1 MLMPGVIKRRREFLQ
16 MMRAFTLEH
25 GYFTVTDIQNAAGV
39 PRSTA
44 QDWITR
50 LVDEGCVIQRE
61 KKQGRSPARYASLS
75 ALPQSA
81 CQKIF
86 TTVDGD
92 QVQIYHECLSG
103 ASAAFCGYHH
113 NLAGGVVQEIRRD
126 GTLLKE
132 SARMGRCEV
141 TIGLHPSP
149 AVGVVGV
156 ERDGNDIIQ
165 YIRCI
170 GGPAYSLT
178 EMMSHAD
185 GVCDVTITRSGGM
198 VEGAIRT
205 RALTHLIIGVD
216 DTDSKEGGATFA
228 LALALLQYLGGIKG
242 VIPIDHYIAMLN
254 PGITEKTAGNSCS
267 SIELAAP
274 PGLVTKVTERALLF
288 VEDEA
293 FSPEWGMA
301 VKQGF
306 RIDPDLR
313 AYGQKVR
320 IGRIDPG
327 EARKVAERYDIDL
340 YGGRGV
346 TGALAA
352 VALAGLPNEILLD
365 PEQAVPVTGE
375 GSTGTPAE

>member
-1 MLMPGVIKRRREFLQ
+1 MPGVIKRRREFLQ

-25 GYFTVTDIQNAAGV
+25 GYFTVTDIQKAAGV

-50 LVDEGCVIQRE
+50 LIDEGCVIQRE

-92 QVQIYHECLSG
+92 QVRIYHECLSG

-113 NLAGGVVQEIRRD
+113 ALAGGVVEEVRRD
-126 GTLLKE
+126 GTLLRE
-132 SARMGRCEV
+132 SARMGRCEIS
-141 TIGLHPSP
+141 IGLHPSA
-149 AVGVVGV
+149 AVGIVGV
-156 ERDGNDIIQ
+156 ERDGDDIIQ
-165 YIRCI
+165 HIRCI

-178 EMMSHAD
+178 DMMSRAD
-185 GVCDVTITRSGGM
+185 GVCDVTVGRSGGV

-205 RALTHLIIGVD
+205 RALTHLIIGID
-216 DTDSKEGGATFA
+216 DTDSSEGGATFA

-242 VIPIDHYIAMLN
+242 VIPIDHHIAMLN
-254 PGITEKTAGNSCS
+254 PEIPGRTAGNSCS
-267 SIELAAP
+267 SIELATP
-274 PGLVTKVTERALLF
+274 PEVVAKVVERTLLF
-288 VEDEA
+288 VGDEA
-293 FSPEWGMA
+293 LSPEWGVA

-313 AYGQKVR
+313 AYGQEAR
-320 IGRIDPG
+320 AGRIETG
-327 EARKVAERYDIDL
+327 EARRVAERFDIRL
-340 YGGRGV
+340 YGGRGI

-365 PEQAVPVTGE
+365 PEQDVPLQGKD
-375 GSTGTPAE
+375 

>member
-1 MLMPGVIKRRREFLQ
+1 MPGVIKRRREFLQ

-25 GYFTVTDIQNAAGV
+25 GYFTVTDIQKAAGV

-44 QDWITR
+44 QDWVTR
-50 LVDEGCVIQRE
+50 LVDEGCVVQRE
-61 KKQGRSPARYASLS
+61 KKMGRSPARYASLS

-92 QVQIYHECLSG
+92 RVRIYHECLSG
-103 ASAAFCGYHH
+103 ACAAFCGYHH
-113 NLAGGVVQEIRRD
+113 TLAGGVVEEVQRD
-126 GTLLKE
+126 GTLLRE
-132 SARMGRCEV
+132 SAGMGRCEIS
-141 TIGLHPSP
+141 IGLHPSA

-156 ERDGNDIIQ
+156 ERDGEDIVQ
-165 YIRCI
+165 HIRCI

-178 EMMSHAD
+178 DMMSQAD
-185 GVCDVTITRSGGM
+185 GVCDVRVTRSGGV

-216 DTDSKEGGATFA
+216 DTDSREGGATFA
-228 LALALLQYLGGIKG
+228 FSLALLQYLGGIRG
-242 VIPIDHYIAMLN
+242 VIPIDHHVVMLN
-254 PGITEKTAGNSCS
+254 PRIPEKTAGNSSS
-267 SIELAAP
+267 SIELAIQ
-274 PGLVTKVTERALLF
+274 PGLVARVTERALLF

-293 FSPEWGMA
+293 LSPEWGVA
-301 VKQGF
+301 VKKGF

-313 AYGQKVR
+313 AYGRKAR
-320 IGRIDPG
+320 EDRIDPK
-327 EARKVAERYDIDL
+327 ETDSVAGRFSIDL

-352 VALAGLPNEILLD
+352 VALTGLPNEVLLD
-365 PEQAVPVTGE
+365 PEQPVPVTGE
-375 GSTGTPAE
+375 GSTGTPAG